1 MAEQVNYGLHI
12 KRFIDKVTALDA
24 KHSKEFNIPM
34 IDAKNLHAD
43 ITKILL
49 ENTALRNKLEQATT
63 EPEVLTISMDGEKF

>member
-24 KHSKEFNIPM
+24 RQSKEMTLPLA
-34 IDAKNLHAD
+34 DAKNLHAD

-49 ENTALRNKLEQATT
+49 ENTALRNRLEQQT
-63 EPEVLTISMDGEKF
+63 EEEVITVQIAGDKF